1 MPSEVK
7 MVALHR
13 LGSDGRG
20 KPEAFVTPEIAQ
32 DLVDAGQA
40 NWNKKAK
47 FITRTK
53 LSAEMYRP
61 APSLKPNIRTMD
73 SFVEGDVHAVAIIES
88 YKFKMAA

>member
-13 LGSDGRG
+13 LGGDGRG
-20 KPEAFVTPEIAQ
+20 KPEAFITPQTAQ
-32 DLVDAGQA
+32 DMVDAGQA
-40 NWNKKAK
+40 RWNKKAK

-61 APSLKPNIRTMD
+61 APSLKPNVRTMD
-73 SFVEGDVHAVAIIES
+73 AFVEGQQNAVAIINA
-88 YKFKMAA
+88 YKYKSAA